1 MKKTQAHDRKVPQW
15 TLRDLVHHPEQD
27 FVTQSHEL
35 EKEISRLERCR
46 LRLRP
51 TMPSHDFRKA
61 YELQETISS
70 LMATLRASGFLWFAQ
85 NTKNQAARS
94 FEARVR
100 DQLSQFSNR
109 MLFLDLWWQSLDDRN
124 MRRLLNTSGDLRYYL
139 ESLWRLKP
147 HTLSESEERVIAIKN
162 STGRDALGSL
172 YGLVTN
178 NFTFRMKLRNH
189 TKILTREEV
198 SSYVRNP
205 SPQYRES
212 AYQELLRVYGTN
224 QDMIGETYKTLVLDW
239 KNEGVHLRHYS
250 NPIAVRNQSNDIPNE
265 AVETLLNVCRKHAKL
280 FQHFFRLKARLLGI
294 NTMTRYHL
302 YAPIRTSSIRHSF
315 EKALNIVMEAYTQ
328 FSPTLAKLARRVPAE
343 RHLDAQIRP
352 GKMGGAFC
360 YSVLPTLT
368 PYVHMNYTGH
378 TRDIATLAHELGH
391 AVHSMMAKDHSVL
404 TFHPSLPLAETAS
417 VFGEQL
423 LAEAILAH
431 EPRKQVRQ
439 ALLVAQ
445 LDDLYATIVRQAYF
459 VEFERL
465 AHQLIAEGATVEKLG
480 QCYLHLLRQQ
490 FGRAVKVSEDFR
502 WEWLMIPH
510 IFVSPF
516 YCYAYSFGN
525 LLVLALYQK
534 YQREGSSFV
543 PRYLDLLARGG
554 SASPESIL
562 KPIGVDIRS
571 EALWQSGF
579 DRIQHMVEALED
591 TMP

>member
-1 MKKTQAHDRKVPQW
+1 
-15 TLRDLVHHPEQD
+15 
-27 FVTQSHEL
+27 
-35 EKEISRLERCR
+35 
-46 LRLRP
+46 
-51 TMPSHDFRKA
+51 
-61 YELQETISS
+61 
-70 LMATLRASGFLWFAQ
+70 
-85 NTKNQAARS
+85 
-94 FEARVR
+94 
-100 DQLSQFSNR
+100 
-109 MLFLDLWWQSLDDRN
+109 
-124 MRRLLNTSGDLRYYL
+124 
-139 ESLWRLKP
+139 
-147 HTLSESEERVIAIKN
+147 
-162 STGRDALGSL
+162 
-172 YGLVTN
+172 
-178 NFTFRMKLRNH
+178 
-189 TKILTREEV
+189 
-198 SSYVRNP
+198 
-205 SPQYRES
+205 
-212 AYQELLRVYGTN
+212 
-224 QDMIGETYKTLVLDW
+224 
-239 KNEGVHLRHYS
+239 
-250 NPIAVRNQSNDIPNE
+250 
-265 AVETLLNVCRKHAKL
+265 
-280 FQHFFRLKARLLGI
+280 
-294 NTMTRYHL
+294 
-302 YAPIRTSSIRHSF
+302 
-315 EKALNIVMEAYTQ
+315 MEAYKQ
-328 FSPTLAKLARRVPAE
+328 FSPTLEELAQRVPAE

-423 LAEAILAH
+423 LAEAFLAH

-445 LDDLYATIVRQAYF
+445 LDDLYATILRQSYF

-465 AHQLIAEGATVEKLG
+465 AHQMIEDGATVEKLG

-534 YQREGSSFV
+534 YKREGSSFV

-579 DRIQHMVEALED
+579 DRIHHMVNALEN
-591 TMP
+591 TMS